1 MTLLLLHPLGLDSE
15 CWQFIELQATKPDL
29 PGHGHNPLRGDE
41 LTIERV
47 ADEVLERVDGAA
59 DVVGVSMGGTLA
71 VRMALRDPKRI
82 RSLMVACTSVLDS
95 PERSQRLRERATSV
109 DRAGMAGVLNSTLE
123 RWFTPAAL
131 ANPEHPGV
139 TYARR
144 RLLSDDA
151 RAFAMWWRAMAAH
164 AVREEIG
171 MIRCPVTMLAG
182 RHDAAAPMGHVLEV
196 FDALHAP
203 RRMEVLAGPH
213 MLPLENPSLF
223 ADAVR
228 LHLHWVESIAG
239 SQPQRP
245 GTQ

>member
-15 CWQFIELQATKPDL
+15 CWQFTGLQAVKPDL
-29 PGHGHNPLRGDE
+29 PGHGHNPLRGDD

-47 ADEVLERVDGAA
+47 ADEVLERIDGVA
-59 DVVGVSMGGTLA
+59 DVIGVSMGGTLA

-82 RSLMVACTSVLDS
+82 RSLIVACTSVLDS
-95 PERSQRLRERATSV
+95 PGRSEKLRERATSV
-109 DRAGMAGVLNSTLE
+109 DRGGMAGVLNSTLE

-139 TYARR
+139 AYARR

-171 MIRCPVTMLAG
+171 IIRCPVTMLAG
-182 RHDAAAPMGHVLEV
+182 QRDASASVGQVLEV

-203 RRMEVLAGPH
+203 RRMEILAGPH
-213 MLPLENPSLF
+213 MLPLENPTLF
-223 ADAVR
+223 ADAVS
-228 LHLHWVESIAG
+228 LHLHWVQSIAG
-239 SQPQRP
+239 SQRQGQR
-245 GTQ
+245 TS